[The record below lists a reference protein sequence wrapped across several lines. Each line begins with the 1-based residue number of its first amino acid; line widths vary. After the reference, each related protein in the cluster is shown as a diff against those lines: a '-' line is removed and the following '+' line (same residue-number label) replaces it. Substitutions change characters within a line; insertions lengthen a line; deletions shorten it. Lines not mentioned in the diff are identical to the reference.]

1 MVNVGNRRRNTKRQD
16 LASETRFVVLWLI
29 YINQLLI
36 EAVTG
41 EGSQVS
47 CRLSASDQSANR
59 KRIIG
64 NNSFWVKVACYNM
77 AAYSEAEMS
86 RIFEGRVLRVE
97 TKVFDPTSAIS
108 CSSARFSDLLNSSFL
123 RELMKSVEKQ
133 VSVTWTLRNQDISC
147 PCNQDIS
154 SPGKERCLH
163 SAASDH
169 LWIRKC
175 LVCVYV
181 TICVYLTKCVCNY
194 ICVTICV

>member
-64 NNSFWVKVACYNM
+64 NNSF
-77 AAYSEAEMS
+77 
-86 RIFEGRVLRVE
+86 
-97 TKVFDPTSAIS
+97 
-108 CSSARFSDLLNSSFL
+108 
-123 RELMKSVEKQ
+123 
-133 VSVTWTLRNQDISC
+133 
-147 PCNQDIS
+147 
-154 SPGKERCLH
+154 
-163 SAASDH
+163 
-169 LWIRKC
+169 
-175 LVCVYV
+175 
-181 TICVYLTKCVCNY
+181 
-194 ICVTICV
+194 